1 VKIQTAGISTGAV
14 EVSLP
19 IAVRQAAITS
29 APDGDLLARHLAQ
42 NARTWAVLERLGVCE
57 GDELSL
63 AFAFRGGGTALADH
77 LRGELGYTAEVEVE
91 GVSGCTTPM
100 VVSPRALDEWVAEML
115 RLGAFSGWT
124 ATVRR
129 PA

>member
-1 VKIQTAGISTGAV
+1 MKIRTAGISTGVV
-14 EVSLP
+14 EVNLP
-19 IAVRQAAITS
+19 IAVRQAVTAGT
-29 APDGDLLARHLAQ
+29 PGDDLLAKHLAQ
-42 NARTWAVLERLGVCE
+42 NARTWAVLQQLGVRE
-57 GDELSL
+57 GAELSL
-63 AFAFRGGGTALADH
+63 SFAFRGGGAALAEH
-77 LRGELGYTAEVEVE
+77 LTHELGYTAEAEAE

-100 VVSPRALDEWVAEML
+100 ALSPRALDEWVGAML